1 MTVGSLPSLD
11 VHKIA
16 ALGDLRR
23 REILEA
29 LSHGACSVAELAE
42 RLPVTRSAVS
52 QHLGV
57 LQEAGL
63 VKHEKIGT
71 RHLYQ
76 VDPEGVAALRSYLD
90 ALWGRALSSFKA
102 VAESPLRKKAKP
114 TGGRRP
120 GPRRKGR
127 WR

>member
-1 MTVGSLPSLD
+1 MTVGSLSSLD

-63 VKHEKIGT
+63 VRHEKIGT

-90 ALWGRALSSFKA
+90 SLWARALSSFKA
-102 VAESPLRKKAKP
+102 AAENPLRQKAKSP
-114 TGGRRP
+114 RGRRP
-120 GPRRKGR
+120 APQRKGR
-127 WR
+127 RR

>member
-1 MTVGSLPSLD
+1 MADGSLPALD

-23 REILEA
+23 REILEV
-29 LSHGACSVAELAE
+29 LSHGACSVGELAE

-57 LQEAGL
+57 LKEAGL
-63 VKHEKIGT
+63 VRHDKVGT

-90 ALWGRALSSFKA
+90 SLWERALASFKTA
-102 VAESPLRKKAKP
+102 AEAPRRKPAP
-114 TGGRRP
+114 MGRRP
-120 GPRRKGR
+120 HTKKGR
-127 WR
+127 RR